1 MELHRN
7 RRVTSRSNST
17 GTVQPQASSSN
28 ALRVIER
35 RRPGGSAV
43 DVILEDDYSDYDFET
58 GPTSPLKRKRS
69 LNQVDCDR
77 IEKRV
82 RLEVTKLADLMECP
96 VCLDFPRSAP
106 IFSCRNGHLICAKC
120 QPKLDCCP
128 ICRSPDVSCR
138 NGFAEK
144 FVSTPSKIIIL
155 AFSLNLSFIRRKF
168 TFFKSHL
175 ASGF

>member
-1 MELHRN
+1 MELQRS
-7 RRVTSRSNST
+7 RRLTTRSNSS
-17 GTVQPQASSSN
+17 GAIQPQASSSN
-28 ALRVIER
+28 VALPRVIAR
-35 RRPGGSAV
+35 KRPGDSTV
-43 DVILEDDYSDYDFET
+43 DVILEDENYNSDYDFE
-58 GPTSPLKRKRS
+58 TSPLKRKRS

-77 IEKRV
+77 VEKRI
-82 RLEVTKLADLMECP
+82 RLEVTKLVDLMECP

-144 FVSTPSKIIIL
+144 FVSTL
-155 AFSLNLSFIRRKF
+155 LNHSFGI
-168 TFFKSHL
+168 
-175 ASGF
+175 